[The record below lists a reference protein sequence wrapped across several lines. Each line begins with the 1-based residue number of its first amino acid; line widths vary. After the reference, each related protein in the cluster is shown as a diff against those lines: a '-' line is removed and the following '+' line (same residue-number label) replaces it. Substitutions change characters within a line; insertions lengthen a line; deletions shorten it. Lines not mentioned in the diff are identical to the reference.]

1 MTNTSA
7 KTTRRL
13 AQIRWLLAFF
23 MAGLVVSGLSAIPL
37 PAEADALVRLAG
49 GDNFVTSQP
58 LGNPPPA
65 TPWLVRVRNALRDTA
80 ERDPIMFYGTDWLA
94 FGHVVIAISF
104 IGALRDPV
112 RNGWLFD
119 FGLIA
124 CALVIPWA
132 LLFGHVRGIPFWW
145 RAIDC
150 LFGIMGA
157 VPLLICRK
165 LLHDLEN
172 EFVDG
177 KNGGPAALAA

>member
-1 MTNTSA
+1 MTNMSA

-23 MAGLVVSGLSAIPL
+23 MAGLVVSGLSAVPL
-37 PAEADALVRLAG
+37 PAEADALVRLTRT
-49 GDNFVTSQP
+49 DDLV
-58 LGNPPPA
+58 A
-65 TPWLVRVRNALRDTA
+65 TRTAQDPSAAVPWLVRARNALRDTS
-80 ERDPIMFYGTDWLA
+80 ERHPVMFYGTDWLA
-94 FGHVVIAISF
+94 FGHLVIAISF
-104 IGALRDPV
+104 IGAWRDPV

-132 LLFGHVRGIPFWW
+132 LVFGHVRGIPPGW

-150 LFGIMGA
+150 SFGIVGA

-172 EFVDG
+172 KSVDG